1 MIPNT
6 LYHIYNRGN
15 NKGTIFF
22 KRENYLF
29 FLRKM
34 GNHLKPHMDILAYCL
49 MPNHFHLMILS
60 KKFLESRIFSKDLR
74 TLLSS
79 YTRAINNQENRTG
92 SLFQQN
98 TKIKCLESEDV
109 SIDYPLI
116 CFQYI
121 HQNPVKAKLVKQF
134 EDWEMSS
141 FREYAGIT
149 SKFYCNHK
157 LARKHLDL
165 PASPKAFVKQAYSL
179 QIIEQFGE

>member
-1 MIPNT
+1 
-6 LYHIYNRGN
+6 
-15 NKGTIFF
+15 
-22 KRENYLF
+22 
-29 FLRKM
+29 
-34 GNHLKPHMDILAYCL
+34 
-49 MPNHFHLMILS
+49 MPDHFHLMILS
-60 KKFLESRIFSKDLR
+60 KDSLEPGNFSMDLR
-74 TLLSS
+74 TMLSS

-98 TKIKCLESEDV
+98 TKIKSLESEDG
-109 SIDYPLI
+109 SIDYPFI

-141 FREYAGIT
+141 FREFAGIT

-165 PASPKAFVKQAYSL
+165 PANPKAFVKQAYSVH
-179 QIIEQFGE
+179 IIEQFGV